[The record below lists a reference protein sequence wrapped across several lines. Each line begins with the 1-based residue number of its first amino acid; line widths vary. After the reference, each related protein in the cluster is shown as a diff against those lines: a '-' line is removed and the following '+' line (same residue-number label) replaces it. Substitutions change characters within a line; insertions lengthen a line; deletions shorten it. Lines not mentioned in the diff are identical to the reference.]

1 MEAIEQNEQII
12 LALRI
17 CGALLTFFVGVE
29 ILSIAY
35 IIGNSRLIKF
45 VKVIGAFFVVFAIV
59 RGAAGFVPSFYILTF
74 LNLVFLGLW
83 IVVHRHRNKLK
94 RVIVPAM
101 KADAAHFESIDYVI
115 DSLLGYKNGS

>member
-35 IIGNSRLIKF
+35 IIGNSRLIRF
-45 VKVIGAFFVVFAIV
+45 VQVIGAFFIVFAV
-59 RGAAGFVPSFYILTF
+59 ARGAAGFVPSFYILAF
-74 LNLVFLGLW
+74 LNIIFLGLW
-83 IVVHRHRNKLK
+83 FIVHRHRNKLK
-94 RVIVPAM
+94 KVVPAM
-101 KADAAHFESIDYVI
+101 KADAAHIESIDYVI